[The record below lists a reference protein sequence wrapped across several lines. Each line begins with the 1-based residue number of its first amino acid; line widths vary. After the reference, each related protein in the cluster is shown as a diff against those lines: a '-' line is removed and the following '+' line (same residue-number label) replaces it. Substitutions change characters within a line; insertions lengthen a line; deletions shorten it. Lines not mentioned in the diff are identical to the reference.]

1 MYTRDWVTMLYSRNG
16 STLQIN
22 STLIKNKFNF
32 KKEIGCHP
40 SQCQKLQQS
49 MAMTTAITY
58 GRPRCIRNTG
68 QWFPQIVS
76 DSADSFTEGDIYRKA
91 ASSQAMELGPEQF
104 CPIPKFDLLWTR
116 SGFLQLETS
125 NTCWRRW
132 GEGAVRCRVGCFLAS
147 AH

>member
-22 STLIKNKFNF
+22 RTLIKNKFNF
-32 KKEIGCHP
+32 KKEIGCP
-40 SQCQKLQQS
+40 LQCQKLQQS

-76 DSADSFTEGDIYRKA
+76 DSADRV
-91 ASSQAMELGPEQF
+91 
-104 CPIPKFDLLWTR
+104 
-116 SGFLQLETS
+116 LQRETS
-125 NTCWRRW
+125 IERRQARKPW
-132 GEGAVRCRVGCFLAS
+132 SWDQSSSVRSPSLICFGLAQGFSNLRLATLVGGGGGRGLSGAV
-147 AH
+147 